1 MTGTLVNTATVL
13 LGSAVGAALGARLPA
28 RVHGILM
35 DGIGLVTVLIGMKL
49 AWATNNE
56 ALVLVSLLLGSV
68 VGELANIE
76 ARLDALG
83 RLVESKLS
91 SFAEG
96 DFGRAVVAPAL
107 LFCVG
112 PLTLMGCVQEGITGK
127 WSLLATKSTLDA
139 FSSMAFGAAMGWKVM
154 FASAAVFII
163 QGSLTL
169 GAAGIERILTEPMRV
184 EMFATGGV
192 ILIGLGIRLLD
203 IKKIRTA
210 NMLPALFAAP
220 ATVWVLDAVRGLM
233 R

>member
-1 MTGTLVNTATVL
+1 MTGTLVNTATVA
-13 LGSAVGAALGARLPA
+13 LGSAVGAAFGARLPA
-28 RVHGILM
+28 KVHGILM

-56 ALVLVSLLLGSV
+56 ALVLVSLLVGSV
-68 VGELANIE
+68 IGDLADIE

-83 RLVESKLS
+83 RLVERRFS

-96 DFGRAVVAPAL
+96 DFGRAVVAPTL

-154 FASAAVFII
+154 LASISVFVI

-192 ILIGLGIRLLD
+192 ILIGLGIRLLE
-203 IKKIRTA
+203 IRNIRIA
-210 NMLPALFAAP
+210 NMLPALFVAP
-220 ATVWVLDAVRGLM
+220 AAVWVVGLLQQLM